1 MERTILK
8 HLLEWKDLKKR
19 KPMLLRGARQ
29 VGKSWLVKKLG
40 ESFPDFV
47 EINFESR
54 PLLKKIFDEDLTPDF
69 LIPRLSAAVKK
80 PIIPGKTLLFFDEIQ
95 QVPNALT
102 SLRYFYEEMPD
113 LHVIAA
119 GSLLEFVIEKIGIP
133 VGRVE
138 SLYCYPL
145 SFYEF
150 MIATGNEQL
159 AELIKNIPENV
170 PLDEPL
176 HKQALTLL
184 SEYMAVGG
192 MPEAVAEWV
201 ETKNIMKSLRIHK
214 SIIDTYRQDFGK
226 YAKNRNIEYVDLV
239 FNAVPHFAGKKFVFS
254 HVSDSIRSREL
265 KPALELLQKAGVVH
279 KICHSSGNGIPVAAE
294 ENPALFKVIPLDIG
308 LMQAALNI
316 NYSDW
321 LVDPELQFINKGAV
335 TEAFAGMEILAYSW
349 PFERKTLHYWVREN
363 HAAKAEVDYLIE
375 KNGEVI
381 PVEVKSGG
389 SNSLKSIELFLKE
402 KKKSSYGLHISP
414 QPAGL
419 NGKIKKVP
427 LYAIWN
433 IFDKTHNQ

>member
-1 MERTILK
+1 MKRNLLK
-8 HLLEWKDLKKR
+8 HLLEWKESKKR

-29 VGKSWLVKKLG
+29 VGKSWLVKELG
-40 ESFPDFV
+40 KSFPDFV

-54 PLLKKIFDEDLTPDF
+54 PALRKIFDEDLTPGF
-69 LIPRLSAAVKK
+69 LIPRLSAAVRK

-133 VGRVE
+133 VGRIE

-159 AELIKNIPENV
+159 IELIKGLPENQ
-170 PLDEPL
+170 PLEEPL

-192 MPEAVAEWV
+192 MPEAVTEWI
-201 ETKNIMKSLRIHK
+201 ETKNIMRCLKIHR

-226 YAKNRNIEYVDLV
+226 YAKNHKIEFVDLV
-239 FNAVPHFAGKKFVFS
+239 FNAIPHLTGKKFVFS
-254 HVSDSIRSREL
+254 HISDSIRSREL

-294 ENPALFKVIPLDIG
+294 ENPSLFKVIPLDAG

-321 LVDPELQFINKGAV
+321 LIDAEQQFINKGAV
-335 TEAFAGMEILAYSW
+335 TEAFAGTELLAYSW
-349 PFERKTLHYWVREN
+349 PFERKELYYWIREN
-363 HAAKAEVDYLIE
+363 HAAKAEVDYIIE

-381 PVEVKSGG
+381 PVEIKSGG
-389 SNSLKSIELFLKE
+389 SNSLKSIDLFLKE
-402 KKKSSYGLHISP
+402 KKMSSYGLHISS

-419 NGKIKKVP
+419 NGRIKKIP

-433 IFDKTHNQ
+433 IFDKTK